1 MLTEYV
7 LMMNVLKVNLMKTI
21 MTAVVLLTLCP
32 LITFS
37 SGELNDPS
45 LIYSFAGV
53 EIKVLDEASLDN
65 FVSFNYE
72 LKSKV
77 VHFET
82 VEDIE
87 FIQIFDLDE
96 KLLFQV
102 PVLSNKLQLGKVLLE
117 SGKFKIGFTFSGLEE
132 VHFIHLKLNP

>member
-1 MLTEYV
+1 
-7 LMMNVLKVNLMKTI
+7 MKTI

-53 EIKVLDEASLDN
+53 EIKVLDEASLEN

-72 LKSKV
+72 LKSKA

-82 VEDIE
+82 VESIE

-102 PVLSNKLQLGKVLLE
+102 PVLSNKLQLGKELLE
-117 SGKFKIGFTFSGLEE
+117 SGKFKIGFTFSGLDG
-132 VHFIHLKLNP
+132 VHFIHLKLNQ